1 MSFLNNIKLK
11 YTTNLLNQCI
21 DNENFKDFQKY
32 YDQLKKINP
41 KVANKYIKY
50 NSVDFINN
58 EEVNFLFNKDIIWLN
73 SFRKKDI
80 DLTSNLISQI
90 FNLSSTKKINRISFY
105 EEVLRILEDDEI
117 KDYKNSSDRFFKSHY
132 YFQILVDQQNPGTK
146 LIDTTSSFFEL
157 NKNIHFTHHK
167 LSRCYFYIIK
177 HPYQIFAEL
186 KKEGLGTQQ
195 ALNVLCN
202 FENRPEIVE
211 VNKGG
216 QNLFLPENTNSWSI
230 NASSW
235 TNENV
240 QVSLRGL
247 TLYYDDLINK
257 TEDKV
262 IEMAAHLKESGLEME
277 LNPLELSK
285 IADQFKSAQIEN
297 ISIDLSNKEKKIID
311 RECGDV
317 IEKLFS
323 ERTSF

>member
-1 MSFLNNIKLK
+1 MSFLKNIKLK

-21 DNENFKDFQKY
+21 DNKNFKDFQKH

-58 EEVNFLFNKDIIWLN
+58 EELNFLFNKNIIWLN

-186 KKEGLGTQQ
+186 KKDGLGAQQ

-216 QNLFLPENTNSWSI
+216 QNLSLPENTNSWSI

-297 ISIDLSNKEKKIID
+297 ISIELSNKEKKIID

>member
-21 DNENFKDFQKY
+21 DNENFKDFQKH

-58 EEVNFLFNKDIIWLN
+58 EELNFLFNKDIIWLN

-90 FNLSSTKKINRISFY
+90 INLSSTKKINRLNFY

-157 NKNIHFTHHK
+157 NKNIHFPHHK

-186 KKEGLGTQQ
+186 KKDGLGAQQ

-202 FENRPEIVE
+202 FENRPDIVE

-216 QNLFLPENTNSWSI
+216 QNLSLSENTNSWSI

>member
-21 DNENFKDFQKY
+21 DNENFKDFQKH

-58 EEVNFLFNKDIIWLN
+58 EELNFLFNKDIIWLN

-90 FNLSSTKKINRISFY
+90 INLSSTKKINRINFY
-105 EEVLRILEDDEI
+105 EEVLRILEEDEI

-132 YFQILVDQQNPGTK
+132 YFQILVDQQNAGTK

-186 KKEGLGTQQ
+186 KKDGLGTQQ

-216 QNLFLPENTNSWSI
+216 QNLSLSENTNSWSI

-285 IADQFKSAQIEN
+285 IADQFKSAQREN

>member
-186 KKEGLGTQQ
+186 KKDGLGTQQ

>member
-11 YTTNLLNQCI
+11 YTTNLLNECI
-21 DNENFKDFQKY
+21 EKNNFKDFQKY
-32 YDQLKKINP
+32 YDQLKKIDT

-58 EEVNFLFNKDIIWLN
+58 EELNFLFHKNIIWLN

-186 KKEGLGTQQ
+186 KKDGLGTQQ